1 MDTQRTFNIVKM
13 SKVQLC
19 PLVPCNFAMFCG
31 MIYIIVIMVGTFYFS
46 NTHLQ
51 RKNTLVYCEV
61 NRRLSID
68 PTDDVKEKHYHV
80 TEGHPQ
86 KQMTKIENSS
96 WLIPLCYVQWLLPLL
111 PFCDKHRQQDHSLLM
126 QPTKST
132 NKMQSKNNTS
142 IGSDQKDFVT
152 NQYITRSKGKYN
164 VIDLPFSKLV
174 PLVYIST
181 AFIFGVGFIIILVF
195 SLCVC
200 VQSWSTNC
208 NKADDL
214 IQSFKA
220 VV

>member
-1 MDTQRTFNIVKM
+1 M
-13 SKVQLC
+13 
-19 PLVPCNFAMFCG
+19 
-31 MIYIIVIMVGTFYFS
+31 GTLYLD
-46 NTHLQ
+46 THLQ
-51 RKNTLVYCEV
+51 RKNTLVYFEV

-80 TEGHPQ
+80 TEGPPQ
-86 KQMTKIENSS
+86 KQMTKIGNSS
-96 WLIPLCYVQWLLPLL
+96 WLVPLCYVQWLLPLL

-132 NKMQSKNNTS
+132 NKMQSKNDIS
-142 IGSDQKDFVT
+142 IGSDQKGAITFIDFILIITYFIILKNNTDFVT
-152 NQYITRSKGKYN
+152 NDNQYLTRSKGKYN

-200 VQSWSTNC
+200 VRSWSTNC
-208 NKADDL
+208 NSQCL
-214 IQSFKA
+214 LSL
-220 VV
+220 